1 MKRILLLLFV
11 ALFTT
16 ALSAQSGSYQIFVK
30 TLMGTTYTLDV
41 NQNNTIYQV
50 KVMVQ
55 TRIGVPPARQR
66 LIFAGKQLEDGRT
79 LGDYN
84 IQKESTLH
92 LVFRLT
98 AGKGKLPGAFSV
110 SSTKQVW
117 FSQGN
122 LQYQANSTGATEV
135 PYTGVWRFAEHQ
147 YDMIGSDNANI
158 SESYTGW
165 IDLLGWGT
173 GNNPTN
179 SSTNSNDYS
188 TFTDWGIN
196 AISNGGNTANQWRTL
211 TKDEWAY
218 LLENHTKGWST
229 VNGVNGYVIR
239 PDGISI
245 AVAASYTA
253 SEWIVEEVAGS
264 VFLPAG
270 NSRGGKTYNTGSWGD
285 YWSSIASNSADAYY
299 LYFNSGGHNPANSAC
314 RWGGRSVRLVSE
326 TMFPGSG
333 TADDPYLISSEE
345 AWNYLADQVNAG
357 NTYSGKIF
365 KLSDDWDNSGSAIT
379 ATVGTETYPFQG
391 TFDGNGKTLNVNIND
406 DSGIQGTA
414 PFRNI
419 AGATIKNLMVVGSV
433 TGSTH
438 SAGLV
443 GLTSSGSNT
452 IVNCIVSADVSIT
465 NSSIGNFVG
474 GIVGFACDATLN
486 MTGCVFNGSLSLVE
500 PYNYYT
506 NFYYAGGLIGWCG
519 VDGHGNPNTAPT
531 LTITN
536 CFSTGTYYNYAANHF
551 HPIIV
556 KWDGITV
563 NSENITNTFYR
574 GDPTVTASRYS
585 DHYVNAGKQ
594 ARSISA
600 GDDVT
605 IEGLGDG
612 TEYEVSGI
620 TAYGT
625 GILYDGT
632 FYAGNGDEVSLN
644 LSHDDKA
651 GYTFNQYTI
660 SGGGSLANPTT
671 STPTLNMTDANQIIN
686 ATWTKNEVT
695 LTDGEGVTAL
705 STYGGL
711 QCEVTYLRSFTK
723 DKPSTVC
730 LPFAYTKKEGDGS
743 FYAFIGIEKEG
754 REYVATMTEPAGS
767 SLTANTPYLYLPS
780 ATGDVDF
787 SGTYTIPADLTAG
800 STTSGDWTFL
810 GTYETVSWTEA
821 PTGIYGFSA
830 QNVSEQGI
838 SQGEFVKVGAY
849 VRVRPMRCYLKYKN
863 GGENFAGARSMNRAA
878 VDEPLPETISV
889 RLVNA
894 NGDVTAIGTL
904 HTQTGE
910 VTLDSWYTLDGTR
923 LSAQPTRKGIY
934 VNNGKKVIIK

>member
-11 ALFTT
+11 VLFTT

-41 NQNNTIYQV
+41 NQGNTIYQV
-50 KVMVQ
+50 KEMIQ
-55 TRIGVPPARQR
+55 TETGVPPVRQR
-66 LIFAGKQLEDGRT
+66 LVFAGKQLEDGRT

-135 PYTGVWRFAEHQ
+135 PYTGVWRFAEYQ

-285 YWSSIASNSADAYY
+285 YWSSIAFDSADAYY
-299 LYFNSGGHNPANSAC
+299 LYFNSGGHNPANSAG

-452 IVNCIVSADVSIT
+452 IVNCIVSANVSIT

-474 GIVGFACDATLN
+474 GIVGFACDATIN
-486 MTGCVFNGSLSLVE
+486 MTGCVFNGSLSLVQ

-519 VDGHGNPNTAPT
+519 VDGHDNPNTAPT

-536 CFSTGTYYNYAANHF
+536 CFSTGTYNNYAAYHF

-574 GDPTVTASRYS
+574 GDPTVTASSYS
-585 DHYVNAGKQ
+585 EHYVNAGKQ

-632 FYAGNGDEVSLN
+632 FYAGNGDEVSLT
-644 LSHDDKA
+644 LSHDDKS
-651 GYTFNQYTI
+651 GYTFNQYTVT
-660 SGGGSLANPTT
+660 GGGSLANPTT
-671 STPTLNMTDANQIIN
+671 NSPTLTMTDANQTISGEWTENTATLNQADNN
-686 ATWTKNEVT
+686 ASFISSHAGEVYDIT
-695 LTDGEGVTAL
+695 LTRTLVAETWNTFGVPFNISSSQITSIFGEGTKVR
-705 STYGGL
+705 GL
-711 QCEVTYLRSFTK
+711 
-723 DKPSTVC
+723 
-730 LPFAYTKKEGDGS
+730 
-743 FYAFIGIEKEG
+743 
-754 REYVATMTEPAGS
+754 GS
-767 SLTANTPYLYLPS
+767 SDYDEGTKSLTLNFSEASSIEAGKPYLLYLGSNSNVVNPTFNDVTISNSATTTETTYTNFVPVINRTQVTTAVDNVLFLGADNTLLHPS
-780 ATGDVDF
+780 AANQYMNGFRAYFILTG
-787 SGTYTIPADLTAG
+787 SAASAG
-800 STTSGDWTFL
+800 VKSFNLNIGD
-810 GTYETVSWTEA
+810 EM
-821 PTGIYGFSA
+821 TGITGLTTLVGEGSIYDL
-830 QNVSEQGI
+830 QGR
-838 SQGEFVKVGAY
+838 
-849 VRVRPMRCYLKYKN
+849 RVNKHN
-863 GGENFAGARSMNRAA
+863 
-878 VDEPLPETISV
+878 
-889 RLVNA
+889 
-894 NGDVTAIGTL
+894 
-904 HTQTGE
+904 
-910 VTLDSWYTLDGTR
+910 
-923 LSAQPTRKGIY
+923 TRKGVYI
-934 VNNGKKVIIK
+934 VSGKTTIIK